1 MTNKKIRRD
10 GIAWIAARAGGAAW
24 MAAAACWSAGAH
36 AADKYPDRPITLIVP
51 FSAGGDADLAA
62 RNLAASMRGDLDA
75 ALVVANKSG
84 ANGAI
89 GSKFVRDAA
98 PDGYTLLLGRVGS
111 QAILPALYADLS
123 YKWDDFTFIGVLE
136 LNPMV
141 CVVNA
146 KSPYRKLDDLLA
158 AIKANPGEL
167 NYSTSG
173 PATVLNLASQALLA
187 SSRLP
192 KTAAVPVAYKGG
204 SEATTAVLSGEVDFT
219 CNNLT
224 SLLGHI
230 KGDKLRVLVTT
241 SPTRLKDLPDAPTAS
256 ELGHPKLEAVSGWSA
271 LLGPPGMNKD
281 LVEKWAGLLRQV
293 NQNTQW
299 RTAVETLGSVPHIV
313 EPKAT
318 AAFVQAQVGL
328 YGDLGRSLEIQIK

>member
-1 MTNKKIRRD
+1 MSTRKDRR
-10 GIAWIAARAGGAAW
+10 GRNVAIVARAGGAALV
-24 MAAAACWSAGAH
+24 ASLACWSGGAH
-36 AADKYPDRPITLIVP
+36 AAEKYPDRPITLIVP

-62 RNLAASMRGDLDA
+62 RNLSASMRDTLGA

-111 QAILPALYADLS
+111 QAILPALQSDLT
-123 YKWDDFTFIGVLE
+123 YKWDDFTFLGVLE
-136 LNPMV
+136 LNPVV

-146 KSPYRKLDDLLA
+146 KSPYRNLDELIA
-158 AIKANPGEL
+158 AIKANPGTL

-173 PATVLNLASQALLA
+173 PATVLNLASQALLKSA
-187 SSRLP
+187 HLP

-224 SLLGHI
+224 SLLGPVR
-230 KGDKLRVLVTT
+230 GDKLRVLVTT
-241 SPTRLKDLPDAPTAS
+241 SPTRLKDLPDVPTAS

-271 LLGPPGMNKD
+271 LLGPPGMDKD
-281 LVEKWAGLLRQV
+281 LVQKWVGLLGQV
-293 NQNTQW
+293 DRNAQW
-299 RTAVETLGSVPHIV
+299 RTAVETLGSVPRILD
-313 EPKAT
+313 PGAT
-318 AAFVQAQVGL
+318 ATFVKDQVGL
-328 YGDLGRSLEIQIK
+328 YGDLGRSLGIQIK

>member
-1 MTNKKIRRD
+1 MTTRKARRE
-10 GIAWIAARAGGAAW
+10 GIAAMAARASVAAL
-24 MAAAACWSAGAH
+24 MVSIACLGAGAH

-62 RNLAASMRGDLDA
+62 RNLAASMRDTLGA
-75 ALVVANKSG
+75 AMVVANKAG
-84 ANGAI
+84 ANGSI

-111 QAILPALYADLS
+111 QAILPALQADLA

-146 KSPYRKLDDLLA
+146 KSRYQNLDDLIA
-158 AIKANPGEL
+158 AIKANPGKL

-173 PATVLNLASQALLA
+173 PATVLNLASQALLKSA
-187 SSRLP
+187 SLP

-204 SEATTAVLSGEVDFT
+204 NEATTAVLSGEVDFT

-271 LLGPPGMNKD
+271 LLGPPGMD
-281 LVEKWAGLLRQV
+281 RALLEKWTGLLRQV
-293 NQNTQW
+293 DQNAQW
-299 RTAVETLGSVPHIV
+299 RTAVETLGSVPRIL

-318 AAFVQAQVGL
+318 SDFVKDQVRL
-328 YGDLGRSLEIQIK
+328 YGDLGQALGIQIK